1 MSDDTVPAGKVCYAS
16 YTAGAAVEPG
26 STIDIGISVGP
37 KAVTYA
43 YQEAVASPAD
53 LDPQYKEG
61 TECTVTI
68 TGQSGTEYLKTTVR
82 SFPITTV
89 NLHGMADPAGL
100 ITYEYTVTGE
110 ATTATD
116 EDGNLVT
123 VPGTTTRQTVQRQV
137 MFTSEG

>member
-1 MSDDTVPAGKVCYAS
+1 MTRVPAGKVCYAS

-82 SFPITTV
+82 SFPIRQSIC
-89 NLHGMADPAGL
+89 MEWQIRQAD
-100 ITYEYTVTGE
+100 TYEYTVTGE
-110 ATTATD
+110 ATTTTD

>member
-82 SFPITTV
+82 SFPITTKGV
-89 NLHGMADPAGL
+89 KLYDRTSDPFILGRRGYFAG
-100 ITYEYTVTGE
+100 
-110 ATTATD
+110 
-116 EDGNLVT
+116 
-123 VPGTTTRQTVQRQV
+123 VPL
-137 MFTSEG
+137 